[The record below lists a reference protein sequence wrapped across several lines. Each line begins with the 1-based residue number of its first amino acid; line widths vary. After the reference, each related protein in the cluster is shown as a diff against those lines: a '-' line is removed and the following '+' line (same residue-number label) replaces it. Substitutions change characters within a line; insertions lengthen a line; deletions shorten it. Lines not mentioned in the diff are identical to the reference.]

1 MYTTDVL
8 TQTSAIHRGFV
19 TYSSET
25 TGEIKVKVP
34 SVLGTSTEMAISY
47 IGRTKGNTGTWVVP
61 SVGDQILVASD
72 DNNFTN
78 LFWIPLSPL
87 VGPAGPTGP
96 TGPTGSGATV
106 NTNLFDALFLGIF
119 N

>member
-8 TQTSAIHRGFV
+8 TQTSAIHRGVV

-47 IGRTKGNTGTWVVP
+47 IGRTKGSTGTWAVP
-61 SVGDQILVASD
+61 SVGDQVLVASD

-78 LFWIPLSPL
+78 LFWIPINYSSVSTQDNSRDTLIKMYME
-87 VGPAGPTGP
+87 
-96 TGPTGSGATV
+96 V
-106 NTNLFDALFLGIF
+106 N
-119 N
+119 